1 MCHERAFVTAYLYKL
16 QLRMGD
22 TSVQLY
28 VVISGPHQQ
37 SLCDI
42 ASCLGI
48 PPETICQENPS
59 LWKHFDSR
67 AGVPAGTPIVLPFV
81 PSTAESLVSTFDVYL
96 PPNANAQPAIRALVA
111 HHTSILIELNNG
123 VPIRAIGVVTWTRPS
138 PVTSPELT
146 LQKECTF
153 DEALRSEAYTLDVEA
168 FCKMRPSL
176 IALRNIPKKDGGG
189 KRPDPFTLHSI
200 FYANG
205 KHPRLAR
212 GASTHPTT
220 GKTTGNTCSFGSL
233 RIPAGTVLPLRVPP
247 IEPPLVELVGFGN
260 LGESARATGETIVF
274 NDVTYDL
281 YCQDVNPSTY
291 LMVCDPP
298 KIAGMHTRRAC
309 AVTTEV
315 RPEETIRVMCTTL
328 ATERHRI
335 FVYAASR
342 IPGRRCTNGRSV
354 APVPVAGRR
363 SAARHSRRSPS
374 PTTMLSTLNIN
385 LRDALALVEE
395 NNGGR
400 GQASDPDDVDTW
412 LESLGPLPFS
422 PPLSPPSSPTHASN
436 APSSPNSE

>member
-1 MCHERAFVTAYLYKL
+1 
-16 QLRMGD
+16 MGD

-28 VVISGPHQQ
+28 VFKSGPQPQ

-67 AGVPAGTPIVLPFV
+67 VDVPAGTPIVLPFV
-81 PSTAESLVSTFDVYL
+81 PSSAEALVSKFDVNL

-111 HHTSILIELNNG
+111 HHTTILIELNNG
-123 VPIRAIGVVTWTRPS
+123 VPIRAIGVVTWTRSS
-138 PVTSPELT
+138 PVTSSELT

-153 DEALRSEAYTLDVEA
+153 EDALRSEAYTLDVEA
-168 FCKMRPSL
+168 FCKTRPSL

-200 FYANG
+200 IDDKG

-212 GASTHPTT
+212 GASTHRTT

-247 IEPPLVELVGFGN
+247 LEPPLVELVGFGN

-281 YCQDVNPSTY
+281 YYKDAHPSTY

-298 KIAGMHTRRAC
+298 KIAGVHTRRAC
-309 AVTTEV
+309 PVTTEV
-315 RPEETIRVMCTTL
+315 GPEETIRVMCTTL

-335 FVYAASR
+335 FVYAAAR
-342 IPGRRCTNGRSV
+342 IPGRWSANGRSV
-354 APVPVAGRR
+354 PVAAGRGR
-363 SAARHSRRSPS
+363 STTRHSRRPLS
-374 PTTMLSTLNIN
+374 PTTMLRTLNIN
-385 LRDALALVEE
+385 LYDALELVEE

-412 LESLGPLPFS
+412 LESLGPFS
-422 PPLSPPSSPTHASN
+422 SSPPSSPTHASN